1 MPCVIFV
8 IKETVMDLLMYFL
21 CHLNGAFFTASQLQW
36 NPIAP
41 SMPQKNPSLICP
53 INLINKTITVSINI
67 NRYGKLGF
75 VHGNGAERT
84 VRT

>member
-1 MPCVIFV
+1 
-8 IKETVMDLLMYFL
+8 MYFL
-21 CHLNGAFFTASQLQW
+21 CHLNGAFFTDEELLPYGRDLASQLQW

-75 VHGNGAERT
+75 VQGNGAERA
-84 VRT
+84 VRA